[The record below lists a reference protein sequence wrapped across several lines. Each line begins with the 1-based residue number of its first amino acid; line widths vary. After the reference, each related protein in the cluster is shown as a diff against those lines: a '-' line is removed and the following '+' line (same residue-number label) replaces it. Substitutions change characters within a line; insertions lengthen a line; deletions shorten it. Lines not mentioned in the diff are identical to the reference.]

1 MEQPNRPKRLR
12 ASSGIATTD
21 EVRTLQ
27 KGQDMTRKDYEAM
40 ASALRETYKQA
51 ELKSEVIL
59 IERLIVQITHL
70 YTQEN
75 ERFDEEKFLAAVFA

>member
-1 MEQPNRPKRLR
+1 
-12 ASSGIATTD
+12 
-21 EVRTLQ
+21 
-27 KGQDMTRKDYEAM
+27 M

-51 ELKSEVIL
+51 ELNSEVIL

-75 ERFDEEKFLAAVFA
+75 ERFDEEKFLAAVFS

>member
-1 MEQPNRPKRLR
+1 
-12 ASSGIATTD
+12 
-21 EVRTLQ
+21 
-27 KGQDMTRKDYEAM
+27 MTRKDYVAM
-40 ASALRETYKQA
+40 ANALRETYKQA

-70 YTQEN
+70 YTEEN

>member
-1 MEQPNRPKRLR
+1 
-12 ASSGIATTD
+12 
-21 EVRTLQ
+21 
-27 KGQDMTRKDYEAM
+27 M